1 MYKNEDERGYHNEQL
16 RGRQKLHYLPK
27 KNMLPEKFSS
37 IQRKNTSMGADEML
51 TTIFTFKVKFLQ
63 LQYHQMQP

>member
-27 KNMLPEKFSS
+27 KNMLPEKF
-37 IQRKNTSMGADEML
+37 TSMGADEML
-51 TTIFTFKVKFLQ
+51 TTIFTIKVKFLQ